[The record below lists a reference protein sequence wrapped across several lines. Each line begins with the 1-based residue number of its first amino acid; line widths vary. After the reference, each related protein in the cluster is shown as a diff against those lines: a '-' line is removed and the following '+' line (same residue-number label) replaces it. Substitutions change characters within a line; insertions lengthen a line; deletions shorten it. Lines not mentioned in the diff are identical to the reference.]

1 MSAVSYESVR
11 EATVALIARHAEA
24 EVEIRDASRFDSDL
38 NFDSIQVM
46 DLVADI
52 EDHFDITI
60 PLNDLPKM
68 QTVEQT
74 VRRLLELVNARR

>member
-1 MSAVSYESVR
+1 MYEKVLT
-11 EATVALIARHAEA
+11 ETVALIRKHADPGTTVA
-24 EVEIRDASRFDSDL
+24 PDSRYDSDL

-60 PLNDLPKM
+60 PLNDLPRM
-68 QTVEQT
+68 QNVEQT
-74 VRRLLELVNARR
+74 VGRLIELIEARG

>member
-1 MSAVSYESVR
+1 MSAASYESVLS
-11 EATVALIARHAEA
+11 ETVALIARHSEPGTRI
-24 EVEIRDASRFDSDL
+24 VESSRFDSDL

-52 EDHFDITI
+52 EDHFDVTI

-74 VRRLLELVNARR
+74 ARRLVELASARR